1 MEKTRQTFFKQQPK
15 VTVCD
20 SGRIM
25 VCLNEVEKDTTV
37 GMAFRDGG
45 ELELSQVGSVKMYEY
60 DVYWIEASESAIV
73 PDMDAEILA
82 LKAAKEEIL
91 AEITAY
97 DASDAVNVF
106 TINGEKAWLDK
117 ATRVGLQNSVT
128 ILKKSGRDKVL
139 LWVEDVSIETT
150 CDKVLQFLAELE
162 IYAVG
167 CFNATETHKQAVSE
181 LDDIGEVLEY
191 DYKSGYPEP
200 LDVVL

>member
-1 MEKTRQTFFKQQPK
+1 MEKTKQTFFKQQPK
-15 VTVCD
+15 VTVCE

-25 VCLNEVEKDTTV
+25 VCLNEVEKDATV
-37 GMAFRDGG
+37 GMAFREGG
-45 ELELSQVGSVKMYEY
+45 ELELSKVGSMKMYEY
-60 DVYWIEASESAIV
+60 DVYWIEPSESPIV
-73 PDMDAEILA
+73 PDMDTEILA
-82 LKAAKEEIL
+82 LKSAKEEIL

-106 TINGEKAWLDK
+106 TINGKKAWLDK

-128 ILKKSGRDKVL
+128 ILKDSGRDEMQ
-139 LWVEDVSIETT
+139 LWIGDVSIETT

-167 CFNATETHKQAVSE
+167 CFNATETHKQVVSE
-181 LDDIGEVLEY
+181 LDDIGDVLGY

-200 LDVVL
+200 LDIVM